1 MTLPKTHDWDHMTDF
16 LLELLNQGGY
26 FGIFLLMAAE
36 NVFPPI
42 PSEVIMGGAG
52 VLVAKGEMAFWAVW
66 IVATL
71 GTVAGNL
78 FWYWIGV
85 RWSEEQLKTII
96 DRWGRWL
103 TFEWD
108 EFTKARDIFC
118 KYGDWIVF
126 LLRFSPILRTIV
138 SLPAGLAGMKLWR
151 FCLFTALGS
160 GIWNA
165 VLIFGGKTAAPLI
178 ERFEKFAG
186 YGVVLFVLAGV
197 LFYIYRV
204 VTWKPVEAHERG
216 E

>member
-1 MTLPKTHDWDHMTDF
+1 MTDF

-26 FGIFLLMAAE
+26 IGIFLLMMAE

-52 VLVAKGEMAFWAVW
+52 LLVAKGEKTFTAVW
-66 IVATL
+66 LVATA

-78 FWYWIGV
+78 FWYWIGA
-85 RWSEEQLKTII
+85 RWSEEQLKRII

-108 EFTKARDIFC
+108 EFLKARNIFR

-126 LLRFSPILRTIV
+126 GLRFSPILRTIV
-138 SLPAGLAGMKLWR
+138 SLPAGLAKMKLWR

-160 GIWNA
+160 GVWNA
-165 VLIFGGKTAAPLI
+165 ILIFGGQAAAPLVD
-178 ERFEKFAG
+178 RFEKLAG
-186 YGVVLFVLAGV
+186 YGVVAFVLLCIAV
-197 LFYIYRV
+197 YVYRV
-204 VTWKPVEAHERG
+204 VTWQPVEAFENKDD
-216 E
+216 

>member
-1 MTLPKTHDWDHMTDF
+1 MTDF
-16 LLELLNQGGY
+16 LLELLNKGGY

-36 NVFPPI
+36 NIFPPI

-52 VLVAKGEMAFWAVW
+52 VLVAKGEMTFWAVW

-85 RWSEEQLKTII
+85 RWSEEQLKAII

-108 EFTKARDIFC
+108 EFTKARNIFR

-165 VLIFGGKTAAPLI
+165 ILIFGGQTAAPLI
-178 ERFEKFAG
+178 ERFEKLAG
-186 YGVVLFVLAGV
+186 YGVVAFVLAGV
-197 LFYIYRV
+197 MFYVYRV
-204 VTWKPVEAHERG
+204 VTWKPVQHHEEG
-216 E
+216 Q